1 MSGHDFP
8 ETGRVAGIDYGT
20 VRIGVA
26 VSDPKRLLASPLE
39 NYTRRS
45 REQDA
50 RHFQK
55 LVHAEQIAGF
65 VIGLPIHASGQ
76 ESRKSWE
83 ARQFGQWLSEV
94 TQRPVCYYD
103 ERYTTSQASEALT
116 AADLTKK
123 QRKKRLDKLAAQI
136 ILAAFLERH
145 PASNAEPGPLND

>member
-1 MSGHDFP
+1 MSGDAFP
-8 ETGRVAGIDYGT
+8 VTGRVAGIDYGT

-50 RHFQK
+50 RHFQE
-55 LVHAEQIAGF
+55 LVQTEQIAGF

-76 ESRKSWE
+76 ESHKSWE

-136 ILAAFLERH
+136 ILAGFLERH
-145 PASNAEPGPLND
+145 PASDAEPGPLSD

>member
-1 MSGHDFP
+1 MSGETFP

-26 VSDPKRLLASPLE
+26 VSDPRRLLASPLE

-50 RHFQK
+50 RHFQE
-55 LVHAEQIAGF
+55 LVHTEQIAGF
-65 VIGLPIHASGQ
+65 VIGLPVHSSGQ
-76 ESRKSWE
+76 ESRKSRE
-83 ARQFGQWLSEV
+83 VRQFGQWLSEA

-103 ERYTTSQASEALT
+103 ERFTTSQAKQALT
-116 AADLTKK
+116 AAELSKK

-136 ILAAFLERH
+136 ILAGFLERH
-145 PASNAEPGPLND
+145 PASDAEPGPLSD